1 MKLTHCINYLLS
13 VFITMALLSGCD
25 REAGKVMGIG
35 NATQDLTIGRMRVSI
50 WPEHDDPSI
59 LAIYDGRF
67 EDVSSYP
74 IKTSFLIPKG
84 SVISDACS
92 LSHEGQHFCQLY
104 KSTNKGEYDEVSLV
118 LPYPNFYLSFH
129 TPRFDTQDEKR
140 AFDYKIKANHPIKI
154 MEIDIQQPLRST
166 DFKISPAQHAVLSQ
180 QDKSISLIKGFKHFA
195 YAINDIAASQESL
208 FKLNYIKPD
217 PKPSVDIKYVSMKG
231 KQTWGSPYE
240 TQKKIKT
247 YIYILFATGIFVAL
261 AIILWFYRSRKKK
274 RSVASS

>member
-1 MKLTHCINYLLS
+1 MNPAKDNKYLLAVLIS
-13 VFITMALLSGCD
+13 MLLITGCD
-25 REAGKVMGIG
+25 QEAGKTGITKT
-35 NATQDLTIGRMRVSI
+35 AQDLSIGRMRVSI
-50 WPEHDDPSI
+50 WPEHDDPSL

-74 IKTSFLIPKG
+74 IKTSFLVPRG

-104 KSTNKGEYDEVSLV
+104 KTTNKGDYDEVNLV

-129 TPRFDTQDEKR
+129 TPQFNTQNEQR
-140 AFDYKIKANHPIKI
+140 EFSYQIKANHPIKS

-166 DFKISPAQHAVLSQ
+166 EFKILPAKNAVLSQ
-180 QDKSISLIKGFKHFA
+180 KEESISLVKGFKHFA
-195 YAINDIAASQESL
+195 YTMDDIAASQESV
-208 FKLNYIKPD
+208 FKLNYIKSD

-247 YIYILFATGIFVAL
+247 YIYALFATGIIAAL
-261 AIILWFYRSRKKK
+261 ALILWVYRSRKKK
-274 RSVASS
+274 SNVTST